1 MKHLFSIFS
10 LLGLIGLSQNAA
22 KVSASEIAVS
32 IKPLH
37 SLVTGVAGNTAKPYL
52 LVAGNSSP
60 HGFKFKPSQ
69 LVVLSTAKIIFYID
83 EDFET
88 FMENALNS
96 IPKSVKKVAVAKR
109 GRVQFLPLRKGGAW
123 EKEKHDGHNH
133 GHDHGSNDMHVWLDP
148 KNAVRMAKG
157 IVRALSKV
165 FPENK
170 EIYRSNARKLV
181 GSISKADQE
190 LENYFGKGKTRPFIV
205 FHDAYQYFEKRYG
218 LEGVGS
224 ITFDP
229 HDFPSSKRLREVRK
243 KLRTTKAACVFK
255 EPQFS
260 DRLVKTVVQGTSA
273 KIVSLDPLGNSIKAG
288 PEMYLSLIRQTRDS
302 FTQCFQH

>member
-1 MKHLFSIFS
+1 MKHLFSTLS
-10 LLGLIGLSQNAA
+10 VLVLIGLSQIAA
-22 KVSASEIAVS
+22 KVSASEIAVT

-37 SLVTGVAGNTAKPYL
+37 SLVTAVAGNTAKPYL
-52 LVAGNSSP
+52 LVSGNSSP
-60 HGFKFKPSQ
+60 HGFTFKPSQ
-69 LVVLSTAKIIFYID
+69 LVALSKAKIIFVID

-88 FMENALNS
+88 FMEKALNS
-96 IPKSVKKVAVAKR
+96 LSEGVTKVGVAKS
-109 GRVQFLPLRKGGAW
+109 GRVKLLPLRKGGAW
-123 EKEKHDGHNH
+123 EEEKHGGHDH

-170 EIYRSNARKLV
+170 DVYRSNARKLV
-181 GSISKADQE
+181 ASITKVDEE
-190 LENYFGKGKTRPFIV
+190 LENHFAKNKNRPFIV

-229 HDFPSSKRLREVRK
+229 HDFPSSKRLRGVRE
-243 KLRTTKAACVFK
+243 KLKSTKAACVFK

-273 KIVSLDPLGNSIKAG
+273 KIVSLDPLGSAIKPGAK
-288 PEMYLSLIRQTRDS
+288 MYLSLLQQMRNS
-302 FTQCFQH
+302 FTQCFQQ